1 MNIIEKILNTLF
13 FITTSI
19 VIVCIIT
26 FSFFSNQLH
35 QWFPYTLSVTMTED
49 MEPALPIHSLI
60 LIKEIKQNEEI
71 QLKPQ
76 QIISFRV
83 NFEGDSTL
91 VTRYLNQVEVSSDGT
106 TYYRTNGKNIDHLD
120 PYSTTRE
127 DLVGTYILHIPEVG
141 KLFLLLKNGY
151 GMIVYMVITLIFLCY
166 HIISIGLKLKKNK
179 RRRKKK
185 KIKNHKTT
193 TPQQKKELHLDS
205 IEQPSSNSHS
215 TSDEQLFDM
224 LQMPSMKDKLL
235 LETDTLFEDDANDDS
250 NSPKGKEEFT
260 ATLLKLM
267 QTLNDS
273 PTSTDTTLRSN
284 STTKYDNND
293 RKVISSNI
301 DIDSDK
307 VISPS
312 SEINSDKEI
321 PSNSGIDSDRVISS
335 NIDINSSNINNND
348 EKATF
353 SIISDI
359 IHREQDTWISSRKQE
374 ASSQPV
380 SVIVISNQEVE
391 QVAKKKEKILK
402 H

>member
-166 HIISIGLKLKKNK
+166 HIISIGSKLKKNK

-185 KIKNHKTT
+185 KITKKN
-193 TPQQKKELHLDS
+193 
-205 IEQPSSNSHS
+205 
-215 TSDEQLFDM
+215 
-224 LQMPSMKDKLL
+224 
-235 LETDTLFEDDANDDS
+235 
-250 NSPKGKEEFT
+250 
-260 ATLLKLM
+260 
-267 QTLNDS
+267 
-273 PTSTDTTLRSN
+273 
-284 STTKYDNND
+284 
-293 RKVISSNI
+293 RK
-301 DIDSDK
+301 
-307 VISPS
+307 
-312 SEINSDKEI
+312 
-321 PSNSGIDSDRVISS
+321 
-335 NIDINSSNINNND
+335 
-348 EKATF
+348 
-353 SIISDI
+353 
-359 IHREQDTWISSRKQE
+359 
-374 ASSQPV
+374 
-380 SVIVISNQEVE
+380 
-391 QVAKKKEKILK
+391 
-402 H
+402 